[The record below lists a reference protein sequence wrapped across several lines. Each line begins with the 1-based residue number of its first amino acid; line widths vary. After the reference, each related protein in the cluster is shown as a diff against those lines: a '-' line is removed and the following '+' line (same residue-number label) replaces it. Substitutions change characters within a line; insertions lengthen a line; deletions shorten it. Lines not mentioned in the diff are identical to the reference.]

1 MRKEQTGIEK
11 KGIIYVLLVCLIY
24 GLMPAITQLSF
35 RAGLSVETMLA
46 GRYALTLILTWSYI
60 RVKGIDCRIRGRQLA
75 LLLSVG
81 LVYFGVAVSI
91 NQSYL
96 YLPGSIASVLVFL
109 YVSMTLILTFLSRR
123 EPVSLVKILCVLMSL
138 LGMFLIIRDPS
149 SQMDLPLP
157 GLIFVFLAAF
167 FYSIYAFSLGTD
179 LLREVDDT
187 AIVGYILIIPTIAN
201 LIRCLVS
208 GQPLL
213 PADGIQLG
221 FVLILA
227 VFCTFLG
234 QLLYCKAVK
243 SIGSANAAIIN
254 TLEPVIAYGAGMVF
268 LGELL
273 PWNAWIGGGLILGS
287 VILLNASKSVRG

>member
-1 MRKEQTGIEK
+1 
-11 KGIIYVLLVCLIY
+11 
-24 GLMPAITQLSF
+24 
-35 RAGLSVETMLA
+35 
-46 GRYALTLILTWSYI
+46 
-60 RVKGIDCRIRGRQLA
+60 
-75 LLLSVG
+75 
-81 LVYFGVAVSI
+81 
-91 NQSYL
+91 
-96 YLPGSIASVLVFL
+96 
-109 YVSMTLILTFLSRR
+109 
-123 EPVSLVKILCVLMSL
+123 
-138 LGMFLIIRDPS
+138 MFLIIRDPS

-287 VILLNASKSVRG
+287 VILLNAVRTYRN